1 MLLFRTRR
9 WIGLS
14 ALVFSLLFSTLSQA
28 TPALPSEDADWK
40 LARETDNINIYTAPL
55 EGSRF
60 SAFKAVAVLDAPL
73 TTLMAVMVN
82 PHSCVEWVLNCKEAY
97 TIGEGNFHDR
107 YAYSS
112 NRMPWPVTD
121 RDYVLRI
128 QTRGD
133 EASGEITMIMSAI
146 TDMRETRSGHIRVE
160 KSDTFYRFEAINHEQ
175 TRMTWLQHTDPNGA
189 LPGWL
194 VNSLLVD
201 IPLKSLQQLEQV
213 AQRDYYQH
221 HQLVYDDEGLLIGV
235 AKSQPAGND

>member
-1 MLLFRTRR
+1 MLLFSTGR
-9 WIGLS
+9 WIGLPT
-14 ALVFSLLFSTLSQA
+14 LVFSLFFSTLSQA

-40 LARETDNINIYTAPL
+40 LSREAGNINIYTAPL
-55 EGSRF
+55 DGSRF
-60 SAFKAVAVLDAPL
+60 SAFKAVAVLDVPVA
-73 TTLMAVMVN
+73 TLMAVMLN

-97 TIGEGNFHDR
+97 TIGDGNFHDR

-128 QTRGD
+128 QTQGVQ
-133 EASGEITMIMSAI
+133 ASGEVTMIMNAI
-146 TDMRETRSGHIRVE
+146 TDMREPRSGHIRVE
-160 KSDTFYRFEAINHEQ
+160 KSDTFYRFEPLNDQQ
-175 TRMTWLQHTDPNGA
+175 TRMTWVQHTDPNGT

-221 HQLVYDDEGLLIGV
+221 HRLVYDDEGQLIGV
-235 AKSQPAGND
+235 VKTQPADND